1 MHENSVLFLF
11 CSKSWSLYSS
21 LEVGLMRHS
30 QASQIRVQNH
40 LELSIPS
47 YSPPVWGHPSNL
59 TVSHS
64 LIRSWDLQE
73 NSSAWNFI
81 WAVDAESALICHI
94 RFSYGSEETGHQTVS
109 YRPELQILHQEEKL
123 PAPMHTREVSD
134 STSSKEPTCQ
144 CKRCK
149 RHRFDP
155 CQFFFNVDH
164 FNSLYWIC
172 YNIALGAFRVLRP
185 QWVVLRI

>member
-1 MHENSVLFLF
+1 MATYSSVLAWRIPGTGEPGGLP
-11 CSKSWSLYSS
+11 SMESHRVGHDWSNLAAAGA
-21 LEVGLMRHS
+21 EVGLMRHDR
-30 QASQIRVQNH
+30 ASQIRVQNH

-47 YSPPVWGHPSNL
+47 YSPTVWGHPSNL

-94 RFSYGSEETGHQTVS
+94 RFSYGSDETGHQTVS
-109 YRPELQILHQEEKL
+109 YRPELQMLHQEEKL
-123 PAPMHTREVSD
+123 PAPVHMREVSD

-155 CQFFFNVDH
+155 
-164 FNSLYWIC
+164 WMGKI
-172 YNIALGAFRVLRP
+172 P
-185 QWVVLRI
+185 